1 MTELEELLQKKKEIE
16 QQIKL
21 LTKKVY
27 TSDGAKM
34 FREHWGAKP
43 DPWTVSLKVQS
54 DEMYL
59 ARQPA
64 LWRAIIRRETKDDAI
79 SDIDNIILELKSLK
93 EKILND

>member
-27 TSDGAKM
+27 ASNSAKM

-43 DPWTVSLKVQS
+43 DPWTVSVKVQS
-54 DEMYL
+54 DEMYF

-64 LWRAIIRRETKDDAI
+64 LWRAIIRRENKEDAI
-79 SDIDNIILELKSLK
+79 SDINNIISELESLK
-93 EKILND
+93 EKLND